1 MEFDFRFIKRD
12 NYAKHRHWG
21 GRMYKSFTVK
31 NFRCFRDITIES
43 LERVNLIAGKNNVGK
58 TALLEAFWLHHG
70 PNIPDLAR
78 RVNTFRGLDQVDAKE
93 LLYEL
98 FLDFDPDLRIELS
111 SYGIWGENPRSLQ
124 IYLQER
130 QSVEIPLGES
140 AGGELTTE
148 EKSSAGIRTSRN
160 QIVFEYRDEYG
171 KTFTSQ
177 GWVVERQVTPA
188 IVELGFHSHQMSL
201 GKRPSGIYLSARH
214 RPSGREDID
223 RFSNSEIVGKQEE
236 IVDILKRVDPNIT
249 RLSVIVRNGIP
260 VLHADIGGGRLVPVP
275 LLGDGIGRLLSIAL
289 AMSNAQDGIVLIDE
303 IENGLY
309 HGVMGNVWKAIAAF
323 ARQFNVQILSTTHS
337 QECVRAAHQAFAED
351 SEYDFCLH
359 RLERIGDTIRAVTY
373 EKETLGAALESGLEV
388 R

>member
-1 MEFDFRFIKRD
+1 
-12 NYAKHRHWG
+12 
-21 GRMYKSFTVK
+21 MYKSFIVK

-43 LERVNLIAGKNNVGK
+43 IERVNLIAGKNNVGK

-70 PNIPDLAR
+70 PNIPDLGR

-98 FLDFDPDLRIELS
+98 FLDFDPDSRIELS
-111 SYGIWGENPRSLQ
+111 SYGLWGENPRSLQ

-130 QSVEIPLGES
+130 RSVEIPLGES
-140 AGGELTTE
+140 PGGELTTE
-148 EKSSAGIRTSRN
+148 EKSSVGIRASRN
-160 QIVFEYRDEYG
+160 QIVFEYTDEYG

-177 GWVVERQVTPA
+177 GWVVERQVAPA
-188 IVELGFHSHQMSL
+188 IVELGFQSHQMPI
-201 GKRPSGIYLSARH
+201 GKRSSGIYLAARH

-223 RFSNSEIVGKQEE
+223 RFSNIEVAGKQEE

-249 RLSVIVRNGIP
+249 RLSLIVRSGVP
-260 VLHADIGGGRLVPVP
+260 VLYANIGGRRLVPVP

-289 AMSNAQDGIVLIDE
+289 AIGNAQDGIVLIDE

-309 HGVMGNVWKAIAAF
+309 HGVMGNVWKVIAAF
-323 ARQFNVQILSTTHS
+323 ARQFNVQLFATTHS
-337 QECVRAAHQAFAED
+337 EECIRSAHQAFEQD
-351 SEYDFCLH
+351 SQYDFRLC
-359 RLERIGDTIRAVTY
+359 RLERVEDIIRAVTY
-373 EKETLGAALESGLEV
+373 DKETLGAALESGLEV